1 VDETTADNS
10 TARTRRGLIGS
21 LVAAGAAVAV
31 ASRASAAGDGTSPT
45 TTAPPKR
52 DEADTATV
60 NALIAREQ
68 DMVATYE
75 QAVGGAGGDDRAAL
89 ELMHAH
95 HIAYVQALAALLGPD
110 SDVSAGQALALQGG
124 TYAQAA
130 QELAAHE
137 RATINRHVE
146 ALASIRGTDAANLVA
161 SIITVEARHVAA
173 LLVSATGTV
182 QSLTAA
188 GQN

>member
-1 VDETTADNS
+1 MDETTADNS

-21 LVAAGAAVAV
+21 LMAAGAAVAV
-31 ASRASAAGDGTSPT
+31 ASRASAAGDGASPT

-52 DEADTATV
+52 DHADTAIV

-68 DMVATYE
+68 DMVATYA
-75 QAVGGAGGDDRAAL
+75 QAVGGASGDDLAAL
-89 ELMHAH
+89 KLMHGH
-95 HIAYVQALAALLGPD
+95 HLAYVQALAALLGPD
-110 SDVSAGQALALQGG
+110 SAVSAGQALALQGG
-124 TYAQAA
+124 TYAKAA

-137 RATINRHVE
+137 RATINQHVE

-161 SIITVEARHVAA
+161 SIITVEARHIAA

-182 QSLTAA
+182 QSIAA
-188 GQN
+188 NA

>member
-31 ASRASAAGDGTSPT
+31 ASRASAAGDGSSPT

-52 DEADTATV
+52 DAADAATV
-60 NALIAREQ
+60 NTLIAREQ

-75 QAVGGAGGDDRAAL
+75 QAVGAASGDDLAAL
-89 ELMHAH
+89 KLMHSH
-95 HIAYVQALAALLGPD
+95 HLAYVQALAAHLGPD
-110 SDVSAGQALALQGG
+110 AAVNAGKALALQGG
-124 TYAQAA
+124 TYAKAA

-137 RATINRHVE
+137 RATIGAHIE
-146 ALASIRGTDAANLVA
+146 ALGTIRGTDAANLVA
-161 SIITVEARHVAA
+161 SIVTVEARHVAA
-173 LLVSATGTV
+173 LLVSATGTL
-182 QSLTAA
+182 QSLAA
-188 GQN
+188 NA